1 MTAQGSQHQPQPA
14 AAEAVLQHTAD
25 HLAQVLLETA
35 AAVVPFPAFYGSEV
49 IKALELETPT
59 GYPDRGCV
67 VICPD
72 GQLYEL
78 DIGLIPAPTDVG
90 GVDGVELF
98 RDLDL
103 PPAEY
108 VAYACLAVQALA
120 ERLAPQKSAR

>member
-1 MTAQGSQHQPQPA
+1 MTNQRQPDPA
-14 AAEAVLQHTAD
+14 ADAVIQHTAD
-25 HLAQVLLETA
+25 QLAQVLQEIA
-35 AAVVPFPAFYGSEV
+35 AAVVPFPTFYGSEV

-78 DIGLIPAPTDVG
+78 DIGLIPGPPTVG

-103 PPAEY
+103 APAEY
-108 VAYACLAVQALA
+108 VTYACLAIRALTDG
-120 ERLAPQKSAR
+120 LSQQKSAR